1 MPDLELVEAVKDGN
15 IERVRELIASSAD
28 VDQQDEQGWTP
39 LNFAAGKGNTAI
51 AKLLI
56 EKGADVFKAGRD
68 QRTPMMIAL
77 AAGHA
82 ETAEFLGEVEN
93 AISGG
98 ASARPARKYCKAF
111 YLKHLKIFSG
121 WPLGLEPR
129 GDGEERKVEGQ
140 GDEDQGE
147 LHDESVVFIHQDFTV
162 TRSMWHGE
170 DVIFDRPTP
179 DWMTF
184 CTNDLK
190 FKAPDDLDLIV
201 PANAENLSH
210 TLA

>member
-1 MPDLELVEAVKDGN
+1 MADLELIEAVQDGN
-15 IERVRELIASSAD
+15 IERVRELIASGAD

-39 LNFAAGKGNTAI
+39 LNFAAGKGNTAV

-68 QRTPMMIAL
+68 QRTPAMIAL
-77 AAGHA
+77 AAGRA
-82 ETAEFLGEVEN
+82 ETARFLRDVEN
-93 AISGG
+93 TFSDG
-98 ASARPARKYCKAF
+98 APARQARKYCKAF

-121 WPLGLEPR
+121 WPSGFEAR
-129 GDGEERKVEGQ
+129 
-140 GDEDQGE
+140 GDEDQEE
-147 LHDESVVFIHQDFTV
+147 LHDESMVFIHQDFTV
-162 TRSMWHGE
+162 TKSMWHGE
-170 DVIFDRPTP
+170 DVIFDRLTP

-201 PANAENLSH
+201 PANAEPPSH